1 MPGLYATV
9 QEGVGVRAGLH
20 LKRLLSARHFFPM
33 KRRHFLRHGTQA
45 ALAATIVPLAASA
58 ASAEKAETSVP
69 TAAAVRANKEINL
82 SERTI
87 EELQQL
93 LQNGYTSH
101 RLCQDYLTRITQL
114 DQQGPKLNAIIELN
128 PDALSIADTLD
139 KERKAGKLR
148 GPLHGIPI
156 LIKDNIDTGDH
167 MQTTAGALALA
178 GNHAAKDS
186 FVAAQLR
193 KAGAIIL
200 GKTNLSEWAN
210 FRSSHSASGWS
221 SRGGQ
226 THNPY
231 VLDRT
236 PSGSSAG
243 SGAAV
248 AASLCAVAVGTETNG
263 SIVSPS
269 AVNGLVGLKPTVGLV
284 SRTGIIPISATQ
296 DTAGPMA
303 RTVRDAAILLGGMVG
318 WDKADKAT
326 MTPQQPALTSN
337 FYAHNYADRLNADA
351 LKGRKLGV
359 EKSHLASQTAAG
371 ELLRQAVAVLRAQG
385 ATVVEVDVRTPTQAL
400 GEAEFDVLLYE
411 FKDGVNKY
419 LAQANAPVKTLA
431 DVIAFNKANAA
442 KAMPFFQ
449 QETLEQAEKTD
460 GLASEKY
467 KAAVRKV
474 VDTSRAAL
482 DAALKTDGGLAAI
495 VAITTGPAA
504 CIDLVN
510 GEYGTG
516 PGCAG
521 PAAMAGYPHLTVPMG
536 QVHSLPV
543 GLSFVSGP
551 YSEAMLLSLGYAY
564 EQATKHRQAPTF
576 RAAVG

>member
-1 MPGLYATV
+1 
-9 QEGVGVRAGLH
+9 
-20 LKRLLSARHFFPM
+20 M
-33 KRRHFLRHGTQA
+33 KRRQFLHHGTQA
-45 ALAATIVPLAASA
+45 ALATTLLPLAASGAALAAAPAPAA
-58 ASAEKAETSVP
+58 ASQPLAVSKEFELAELSIADLQSRQQSGKSSAHDLCRQYLDRI
-69 TAAAVRANKEINL
+69 AEIN
-82 SERTI
+82 ER
-87 EELQQL
+87 
-93 LQNGYTSH
+93 
-101 RLCQDYLTRITQL
+101 
-114 DQQGPKLNAIIELN
+114 GPAIKAVIELN
-128 PDALSIADTLD
+128 PDALSIADALD
-139 KERKAGKLR
+139 KERKAGKVR
-148 GPLHGIPI
+148 GPLHGIPV
-156 LIKDNIDTGDH
+156 LLKDNIDTGDK

-186 FVAAQLR
+186 FVAQKLR
-193 KAGAIIL
+193 AAGAVIL

-210 FRSSHSASGWS
+210 FRSTHSASGWS

-269 AVNGLVGLKPTVGLV
+269 SCNGLVGLKPTVGLV

-296 DTAGPMA
+296 DTAGPMT
-303 RTVRDAAILLGGMVG
+303 RTVRDAALLLGGLAG
-318 WDKADKAT
+318 ADPADSAT
-326 MTPQQPALTSN
+326 QTAPKTPVDYT
-337 FYAHNYADRLNADA
+337 RLLRPDA
-351 LKGRKLGV
+351 LKGQKLGV

-371 ELLRQAVAVLRAQG
+371 ELLRQAVAVLKAQG
-385 ATVVEVDVRTPTQAL
+385 ATVVEVDVRAATQPI

-419 LAQANAPVKTLA
+419 LAQAKAPVKTLA

-449 QETLEQAEKTD
+449 QETLELAEKTD

-474 VDTSRAAL
+474 VDTSRQAL
-482 DAALKTDGGLAAI
+482 DTALKLEGGLAAI

-516 PGCAG
+516 PGYSG

-536 QVHSLPV
+536 YVHGLPV
-543 GLSFVSGP
+543 GLSFVGNA
-551 YSEAMLLSLGYAY
+551 YKEAELLALGYAY
-564 EQATKHRQAPTF
+564 EQATKHRKAPTF
-576 RAAVG
+576 QAVIG

>member
-1 MPGLYATV
+1 
-9 QEGVGVRAGLH
+9 
-20 LKRLLSARHFFPM
+20 M
-33 KRRHFLRHGTQA
+33 KRRQFLHHGTQA
-45 ALAATIVPLAASA
+45 AVVATLLPLAVGATASLPA
-58 ASAEKAETSVP
+58 AAAETP
-69 TAAAVRANKEINL
+69 AAHPAADFDVVEASI
-82 SERTI
+82 TD
-87 EELQQL
+87 LQAR
-93 LQNGYTSH
+93 LQSGKSTS
-101 RLCQDYLTRITQL
+101 RDLCQQYLDRIAKI
-114 DQQGPKLNAIIELN
+114 DKQGPKLNAIIELN
-128 PDALSIADTLD
+128 PDALSIADALD
-139 KERKAGKLR
+139 KERNAGKLR

-156 LIKDNIDTGDH
+156 LLKDNIDTGDQL
-167 MQTTAGALALA
+167 QTTAGALALA
-178 GNHAAKDS
+178 GNRAAHDS

-193 KAGAIIL
+193 KAGVIIL

-248 AASLCAVAVGTETNG
+248 AASLCAAAVGTETNG

-284 SRTGIIPISATQ
+284 SRTGIIPISTTQ

-303 RTVRDAAILLGGMVG
+303 RTVRDAAILLGGMVAG
-318 WDKADKAT
+318 FPSMSVSTGAVINLEEVAAPD
-326 MTPQQPALTSN
+326 P
-337 FYAHNYADRLNADA
+337 YAVPRTIDFDREVNLANLLNNYTHLLRPDA
-351 LKGRKLGV
+351 LKGQKLGV

-385 ATVVEVDVRTPTQAL
+385 ATVVEVDVRTPTQPI

-431 DVIAFNKANAA
+431 EVIAFNKANAA

-516 PGCAG
+516 PGYSG

-536 QVHSLPV
+536 YVHGLPV
-543 GLSFVSGP
+543 GLSFVGGP
-551 YSEAMLLSLGYAY
+551 YTEAVLLSLGYAY

-576 RAAVG
+576 RAVVG

>member
-1 MPGLYATV
+1 
-9 QEGVGVRAGLH
+9 
-20 LKRLLSARHFFPM
+20 M
-33 KRRHFLRHGTQA
+33 KRRQFLRHGTRA
-45 ALAATIVPLAASA
+45 AVATTLLPVAASA
-58 ASAEKAETSVP
+58 AAVANPALLLPGPAVSLADKAP
-69 TAAAVRANKEINL
+69 DL

-87 EELQQL
+87 ADLQQL

-101 RLCQDYLTRITQL
+101 RLCQDYLARIAQL

-148 GPLHGIPI
+148 GPLHGVPI
-156 LIKDNIDTGDH
+156 LLKDNIDTGDK

-178 GNHAAKDS
+178 GNHTAHDS

-210 FRSSHSASGWS
+210 FRSTHSASGWS

-248 AASLCAVAVGTETNG
+248 AASLCAAAVGTETNG
-263 SIVSPS
+263 SIVSPAS
-269 AVNGLVGLKPTVGLV
+269 VNGLVGLKPTVGLV

-303 RTVRDAAILLGGMVG
+303 RTVRDAAILLGGMIGSDMNDMLHAVKEPNAELKSTVRMG
-318 WDKADKAT
+318 NT
-326 MTPQQPALTSN
+326 YSNALRS
-337 FYAHNYADRLNADA
+337 DA
-351 LKGRKLGV
+351 LKGQKLGV
-359 EKSHLASQTAAG
+359 EKSHLASTLPAG
-371 ELLRQAVAVLRAQG
+371 EVLRQAVAVLKAQG
-385 ATVVEVDVRTPTQAL
+385 ATVVEVDVLTAVRPI

-419 LAQANAPVKTLA
+419 LAQANASVKTLV

-449 QETLEQAEKTD
+449 QEILEMAEKTD

-467 KAAVRKV
+467 KDALRKV

-482 DAALKTDGGLAAI
+482 DAALKTNGGLAAI

-510 GEYGTG
+510 GEYDTG
-516 PGCAG
+516 PDYSG

-536 QVHSLPV
+536 QVHGLPV
-543 GLSFVSGP
+543 GLSFVGGP
-551 YSEAMLLSLGYAY
+551 YTEAALLSMGYVY

-576 RAAVG
+576 RAVVG

>member
-1 MPGLYATV
+1 
-9 QEGVGVRAGLH
+9 
-20 LKRLLSARHFFPM
+20 M
-33 KRRHFLRHGTQA
+33 KRRQFLHHGTQA
-45 ALAATIVPLAASA
+45 AVAATLLPLAAGTTA
-58 ASAEKAETSVP
+58 AAP
-69 TAAAVRANKEINL
+69 TAAPEVSATRPAANDFDLAEASITDLQARLQSGK
-82 SERTI
+82 STSRT
-87 EELQQL
+87 
-93 LQNGYTSH
+93 
-101 RLCQDYLTRITQL
+101 LCQGYLDRIAQL
-114 DQQGPKLNAIIELN
+114 DKAGPKINAIIELN
-128 PDALSIADTLD
+128 PDALKIADALD
-139 KERKAGKLR
+139 QERKAGKLR

-156 LIKDNIDTGDH
+156 LLKDNIDTGDQ

-178 GNHAAKDS
+178 GNRAAHDS

-248 AASLCAVAVGTETNG
+248 AASLCAAAVGTETNG

-269 AVNGLVGLKPTVGLV
+269 SVNGLVGLKPTVGLV

-303 RTVRDAAILLGGMVG
+303 RTVKDAAILLGGMVG
-318 WDKADKAT
+318 SDRADQV
-326 MTPQQPALTSN
+326 PVPANYKSN
-337 FYAHNYADRLNADA
+337 FTEVLANAVQPNLYYTSKLRPDA
-351 LKGRKLGV
+351 LKGQKLGV
-359 EKSHLASQTAAG
+359 EKSHLASTLPAG
-371 ELLRQAVAVLRAQG
+371 ELLRQAVAVLKAQG
-385 ATVVEVDVRTPTQAL
+385 ATVVEVDVRTPTQPV

-419 LAQANAPVKTLA
+419 LAQAKAPVKTLA
-431 DVIAFNKANAA
+431 EVIAFNKANAA

-460 GLASEKY
+460 GLASDKY

-516 PGCAG
+516 PGYSG

-536 QVHSLPV
+536 NVHGLPV
-543 GLSFVSGP
+543 GLSFVGAP
-551 YSEAMLLSLGYAY
+551 YTEAVLLSLGYAY
-564 EQATKHRQAPTF
+564 EQATKHRQPPTF
-576 RAAVG
+576 RAVVG